1 MGWVGRLFDR
11 RDTLARML
19 LLDLSGVGYLVF
31 AHTGQSPTGLQWI
44 LAVIA
49 FAAALILHRNQ
60 VLNLLTQTALL
71 AVAFQVIDD
80 TTINQV
86 GSSWALLELAMWAGR
101 LRTVWVGAA
110 LLAAVQLSDSIG
122 DPWNKI
128 PAALLGLGVTVGLP
142 LLLGLVVRTNRE
154 LGRQAEERAAEEQRR
169 RESETRAA
177 RADERSAI
185 ARELHDVVAHHVASM
200 VLRVGVARHVLPDV
214 DPRIAEVFDDI
225 YATGT
230 TALADLRKL
239 VALLRDPE
247 GVRGDAA
254 LTAIEPSAL
263 PAALGAAV
271 DRARRSGL
279 VVDADIAPSIG
290 RLDAVRGLAVLRL
303 TQEALTN
310 VAKHAGTSARAHLS
324 VEVVDGDV
332 RWEVADEGG
341 GAVPAES
348 PPGGGHGITGM
359 RERVEVLGGRL
370 EAGPANGGWRVRT
383 VLPAPGP
390 PATQRHGLG
399 ADGQGAGTGAESGAG
414 SGAGDPGADQGAG
427 GPGAGLRAGGPGAG
441 LGAGPGA
448 DDPGA
453 SATQR
458 HGATAEPVAA
468 AAPPSS
474 GSPVAPPEPA

>member
-11 RDTLARML
+11 RDTLVRML

-31 AHTGQSPTGLQWI
+31 GTQSGRAPTELQWL

-49 FAAALILHRNQ
+49 FAAAVILHRHQ
-60 VLNLLTQTALL
+60 IANLLTQTALL
-71 AVAFQVIDD
+71 AVAFHVIDD
-80 TTINQV
+80 TMINQV
-86 GSSWALLELAMWAGR
+86 GAGWALLEVAMWAR
-101 LRTVWVGAA
+101 RPRTVWAGAG

-122 DPWNKI
+122 DPWIRI
-128 PAALLGLGVTVGLP
+128 PGAIYGLGVTVGLP
-142 LLLGLVVRTNRE
+142 LLLGLVVRTTRE

-214 DPRIAEVFDDI
+214 DPRVTEVFEDVHS
-225 YATGT
+225 TGT

-239 VALLRDPE
+239 VALLRDPD

-254 LTAIEPSAL
+254 LTAIEPAAL

-271 DRARRSGL
+271 DRARHSGL
-279 VVDADIAPSIG
+279 LVDADISSSVG
-290 RLDAVRGLAVLRL
+290 DLDAARGLAVLRL

-310 VAKHAGTSARAHLS
+310 VAKHAGTPARARLS
-324 VEVVDGDV
+324 VAVVDGDV
-332 RWEVADEGG
+332 RWEVSDDGG
-341 GAVPAES
+341 GVVPAEP

-370 EAGPANGGWRVRT
+370 EAGPAQGGWRVRT

-390 PATQRHGLG
+390 PATRGRG
-399 ADGQGAGTGAESGAG
+399 SVAES
-414 SGAGDPGADQGAG
+414 S
-427 GPGAGLRAGGPGAG
+427 L
-441 LGAGPGA
+441 
-448 DDPGA
+448 A
-453 SATQR
+453 SSSS
-458 HGATAEPVAA
+458 AA
-468 AAPPSS
+468 
-474 GSPVAPPEPA
+474 PVAPPEPA